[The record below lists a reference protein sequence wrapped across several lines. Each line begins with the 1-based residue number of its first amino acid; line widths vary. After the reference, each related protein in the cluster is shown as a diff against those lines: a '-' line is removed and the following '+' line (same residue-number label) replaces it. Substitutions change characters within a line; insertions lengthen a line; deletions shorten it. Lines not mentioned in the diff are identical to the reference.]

1 MEVEVDVE
9 EMGVGGK
16 VDVDVDGNGE
26 VGRGEEGWERRR
38 GGGVYELV
46 RRKFEIMLSIMII

>member
-9 EMGVGGK
+9 EMGGGGK

-46 RRKFEIMLSIMII
+46 RRKWI